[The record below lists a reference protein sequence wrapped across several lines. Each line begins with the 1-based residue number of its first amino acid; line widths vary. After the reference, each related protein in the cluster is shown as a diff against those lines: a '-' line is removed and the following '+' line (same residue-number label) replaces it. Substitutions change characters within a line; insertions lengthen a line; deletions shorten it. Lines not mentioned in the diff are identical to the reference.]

1 MEPRLE
7 RVAEKLSAFFEKHW
21 LALFNLGF
29 GLYVAL
35 AVLAPV
41 MMHLGHPEA
50 ARPIYKLY
58 SFLCHQLPERSYFLF
73 GKRHFVNVYSLS
85 WLEDSGYIR
94 TSSILARRAFV
105 GNGEIGYKM
114 AFCQRC
120 FAIYSTFFLS
130 GIAFGLTGRR
140 WRRLSLKT
148 YLLFLLPLGIDGG
161 LQAIGLHQSTW
172 LLRTITGAM
181 FAVATVWLVY
191 PVLQQGTMEASRA
204 R

>member
-1 MEPRLE
+1 MERKLE
-7 RVAEKLSAFFEKHW
+7 RVAGKLAAFFEKHW

-41 MMHLGHPEA
+41 MMHLGHPGA
-50 ARPIYKLY
+50 AKPIYKFY

-73 GKRHFVNVYSLS
+73 GKGRLVSVYSLP
-85 WLEDSGYIR
+85 WLEASGYIH
-94 TSSILARRAFV
+94 TPSILVRRAFI

-140 WRRLSLKT
+140 WRGLSLKA
-148 YLLFLLPLGIDGG
+148 YIFFLLPLGIDGG

-181 FAVATVWLVY
+181 FAGATVWMVY
-191 PVLQQGTMEASRA
+191 PVLQQGTTGSSRD